1 MVYTA
6 DLKSAAFGIEG
17 SSPSSRTNLVFMMI
31 SSSPSRNTF
40 QKEKYIQRCKEQGKV
55 PNKAYIKM
63 YEQHNIDKLEREE
76 NPEWQKNNME
86 YDMRTSDW
94 MVTKVRASE
103 GYAQNLYAAMCNR
116 EFQKN
121 EVWPL
126 LKDQHWGCSWRY
138 AGGIVADMRGE
149 GDYID
154 WYCSGI
160 QGMDDDQFQEL
171 DAESKER
178 YLYMKNNFVGEGVVT
193 DEIRQDLEKLGWLVA
208 DNKNYNDM

>member
-6 DLKSAAFGIEG
+6 DLKSAALGIEG
-17 SSPSSRTNLVFMMI
+17 SSPSSRTNSIFMMI

-40 QKEKYIQRCKEQGKV
+40 QKEKYIERCKEEGKV
-55 PNKAYIKM
+55 PDKAYIKM
-63 YEQHNIDKLEREE
+63 YEQYNIDKLEREE
-76 NPEWQKNNME
+76 DPAWQKNNME

-94 MVTKVRASE
+94 MVAKVRSSE

>member
-1 MVYTA
+1 
-6 DLKSAAFGIEG
+6 
-17 SSPSSRTNLVFMMI
+17 LVFMMI

-40 QKEKYIQRCKEQGKV
+40 QKEKYIERCKEQGKV

-86 YDMRTSDW
+86 FDLRSTDW
-94 MVTKVRASE
+94 ILAKVRASE
-103 GYAQNLYAAMCNR
+103 AYAQNLYAAMCNR

-126 LKDQHWGCSWRY
+126 LKNQTWGASR
-138 AGGIVADMRGE
+138 R
-149 GDYID
+149 YID

-160 QGMDDDQFQEL
+160 QGGVSEAELAEMTAEQQERHHWY
-171 DAESKER
+171 EK
-178 YLYMKNNFVGEGVVT
+178 NFVPEGVVT
-193 DEIRQDLEKLGWLVA
+193 DEIRADLLKLGWLVVDEKQDLA
-208 DNKNYNDM
+208 

>member
-1 MVYTA
+1 
-6 DLKSAAFGIEG
+6 
-17 SSPSSRTNLVFMMI
+17 MMI

-40 QKEKYIQRCKEQGKV
+40 QKEKYIERCKEEGKV
-55 PNKAYIKM
+55 PDKAYIKM
-63 YEQHNIDKLEREE
+63 YEQHKIDKLERDED
-76 NPEWQKNNME
+76 PAWQKDNME
-86 YDMRTSDW
+86 YDLRSTDW
-94 MVTKVRASE
+94 ILAKVRASE

-126 LKDQHWGCSWRY
+126 LKGHHWSCSWRY

-160 QGMDDDQFQEL
+160 RGGVSEEDLAGMT
-171 DAESKER
+171 AEQQAKHQYYEE
-178 YLYMKNNFVGEGVVT
+178 NFVSESVVT
-193 DEIRQDLEKLGWLVA
+193 DEIRQDLLKLGWIVID
-208 DNKNYNDM
+208 DNELL

>member
-6 DLKSAAFGIEG
+6 DLKSAALGIEG
-17 SSPSSRTNLVFMMI
+17 SSPSSRTNLIFMMI

-40 QKEKYIQRCKEQGKV
+40 QKEKYIERCKEEGKV
-55 PNKAYIKM
+55 PDKAYIKM
-63 YEQHNIDKLEREE
+63 YEQYNIDKLEREE

-94 MVTKVRASE
+94 MVAKVRSSE